1 MEGKLHLW
9 GMIWGA
15 GPMVKLVL
23 LVLLIFSVVSWAIIF
38 YKVKLIR
45 QIEKE
50 SDEFSNLF
58 WGSGNFLD
66 IAEQSKRYTVTPLA
80 RLFEC
85 VYTEYQELTQSKDE
99 GLSKEIYPSELDRFK
114 RVLKKTNVVEKARM
128 EATLPFLATTGNT
141 APFIGLFGTVW
152 GIMSSF
158 RSIGIKGVANLA
170 TVAPG
175 ISEALIAT
183 ALGLF
188 AAIPAVVGYNYL
200 LSKMERIYGE
210 MDNFSNDLINII
222 ESQISKK
229 TSAKKE
235 SVRSQKKGA

>member
-1 MEGKLHLW
+1 MEKNLELW

-23 LVLLIFSVVSWAIIF
+23 LTLLILSVVSWAIIF

-45 QIEKE
+45 TIEKE

-58 WGSGNFLD
+58 WNSGNFSD
-66 IAEQSKRYTVTPLA
+66 ISTQSKRYASTPLA
-80 RLFEC
+80 RLFES
-85 VYTEYQELTQSKDE
+85 VNTEFQ
-99 GLSKEIYPSELDRFK
+99 GLSDDESVQTSSDFFPTELDRFK
-114 RVLKKTNVVEKARM
+114 RVLEKTSVVEKARM
-128 EATLPFLATTGNT
+128 EANLPFLATTGNT

-152 GIMSSF
+152 GIMASF
-158 RSIGIKGVANLA
+158 RSIGITGVANLA
-170 TVAPG
+170 VVAPG

-183 ALGLF
+183 AVGLF

-210 MDNFSNDLINII
+210 MDNFSGDLLNII
-222 ESQISKK
+222 ENQITKK
-229 TSAKKE
+229 RLPK
-235 SVRSQKKGA
+235 

>member
-1 MEGKLHLW
+1 
-9 GMIWGA
+9 MIWGA

-23 LVLLIFSVVSWAIIF
+23 LILLIFSVVSWAIIF
-38 YKVKLIR
+38 YKVKLLR
-45 QIEKE
+45 LIEKE
-50 SDEFSNLF
+50 SEEFSNLF
-58 WGSGNFLD
+58 WSSGNFTD
-66 IAEQSKRYTVTPLA
+66 ISAQSKRYGATPLA

-85 VYTEYQELTQSKDE
+85 VDKEFQGLNKTESAAGAKD
-99 GLSKEIYPSELDRFK
+99 IFPTELDRFK
-114 RVLKKTNVVEKARM
+114 RVLKKASVIEKARM

-152 GIMSSF
+152 GIMASF

-170 TVAPG
+170 VVAPG

-183 ALGLF
+183 AIGLF

-210 MDNFSNDLINII
+210 MDNFSSDLLNIVEKQI
-222 ESQISKK
+222 IKRTISK
-229 TSAKKE
+229 
-235 SVRSQKKGA
+235 

>member
-1 MEGKLHLW
+1 
-9 GMIWGA
+9 MIWGA
-15 GPMVKLVL
+15 GPMVKFVL
-23 LVLLIFSVVSWAIIF
+23 LLLLIFSVVSWAIIF

-45 QIEKE
+45 RIEKE
-50 SDEFSNLF
+50 SDEFSNIF
-58 WGSGNFLD
+58 WGSSNFSE
-66 IAEQSKRYTVTPLA
+66 ISAQSKRFTSTPLA

-85 VYTEYQELTQSKDE
+85 VYSEYQGLTNADNE
-99 GLSKEIYPSELDRFK
+99 GLTKDIYPTEMDRFK
-114 RVLKKTNVVEKARM
+114 RVLKKASVVEKARM

-210 MDNFSNDLINII
+210 MENFSGDLLNII
-222 ESQISKK
+222 ENQITKNAPSKENVRSKK
-229 TSAKKE
+229 KS
-235 SVRSQKKGA
+235 G